1 MTVRHP
7 HSLIVGQRKL
17 LRFQTLIM
25 SAFIEENHTHTP
37 PNITFTNE
45 PNLPRKP
52 GSRAHH
58 CFSQIC
64 NVQIFLDQMTL
75 KVVLK
80 IGQQCT
86 CVTVNRN
93 GICFVHVAF
102 LLLSFY
108 MKRMV
113 EIEKRQMSFFK
124 YETSLDDLN
133 LALSSKLRIIRLL
146 IIICRN

>member
-1 MTVRHP
+1 
-7 HSLIVGQRKL
+7 
-17 LRFQTLIM
+17 M
-25 SAFIEENHTHTP
+25 SAFIEENHIHTP

-64 NVQIFLDQMTL
+64 NVYIFLDQMAM

-86 CVTVNRN
+86 FVTVNRN

-102 LLLSFY
+102 LLLFFY
-108 MKRMV
+108 MKRIV
-113 EIEKRQMSFFK
+113 EIEKRQMSLFK
-124 YETSLDDLN
+124 YKNALDDSN

>member
-1 MTVRHP
+1 
-7 HSLIVGQRKL
+7 
-17 LRFQTLIM
+17 M
-25 SAFIEENHTHTP
+25 SAIIEENHIHTP

-64 NVQIFLDQMTL
+64 NVYIFLDQMTL
-75 KVVLK
+75 KEVLK

-93 GICFVHVAF
+93 GILLCTCSFPAPLF
-102 LLLSFY
+102 LH
-108 MKRMV
+108 
-113 EIEKRQMSFFK
+113 
-124 YETSLDDLN
+124 ETN
-133 LALSSKLRIIRLL
+133 GG
-146 IIICRN
+146 N

>member
-1 MTVRHP
+1 
-7 HSLIVGQRKL
+7 
-17 LRFQTLIM
+17 M
-25 SAFIEENHTHTP
+25 SAFIEENHIHTP

-45 PNLPRKP
+45 TNLPRKSE
-52 GSRAHH
+52 SRTHY
-58 CFSQIC
+58 CFSQKC
-64 NVQIFLDQMTL
+64 NVYIFLDQMAM

-86 CVTVNRN
+86 FVTVNWN
-93 GICFVHVAF
+93 GLCFVHVAF
-102 LLLSFY
+102 LLLFFY